1 MVDKGRRT
9 SRRRWVD
16 GQFTFYFGA
25 GDEEEEEDVVESG
38 GEGVGLLIFP
48 PSLDQFVSIYRSL
61 I

>member
-1 MVDKGRRT
+1 MDKGRRT
-9 SRRRWVD
+9 SRRRSVD

-25 GDEEEEEDVVESG
+25 GDEEDVKSVEK
-38 GEGVGLLIFP
+38 EGVGLLIFP

>member
-1 MVDKGRRT
+1 MDKGRRT

-25 GDEEEEEDVVESG
+25 GDEEDVKSVEK
-38 GEGVGLLIFP
+38 EGVGLLIFP